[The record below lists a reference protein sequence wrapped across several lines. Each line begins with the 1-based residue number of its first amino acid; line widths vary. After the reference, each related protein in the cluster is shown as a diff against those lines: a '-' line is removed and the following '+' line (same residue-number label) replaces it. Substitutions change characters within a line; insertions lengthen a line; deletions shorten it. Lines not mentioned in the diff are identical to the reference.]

1 MKIDKLPRKVS
12 KYKNCDHYR
21 EASVDVEEDADVALH
36 FLTVSFIHT
45 LNDGSQQE

>member
-12 KYKNCDHYR
+12 KYKNCDHYG
-21 EASVDVEEDADVALH
+21 EASVDVEEDADVTLD
-36 FLTVSFIHT
+36 FLAVSSIHT